1 MFRFARWR
9 HHLTANARLLLHRT
23 HSSCREYRILP
34 HDAYIT
40 RPILLCSVRTVSVT
54 FVFNVETAI
63 SDISV
68 TETITETEII
78 DPALTETETET
89 MLIYET
95 EII

>member
-1 MFRFARWR
+1 MV
-9 HHLTANARLLLHRT
+9 LE
-23 HSSCREYRILP
+23 S
-34 HDAYIT
+34 T
-40 RPILLCSVRTVSVT
+40 RPRDCPASLSLLIVHL
-54 FVFNVETAI
+54 

-78 DPALTETETET
+78 DPALTETET

>member
-1 MFRFARWR
+1 MLTESVKHFVNNGSNVHCTFLDVVFDREVFC
-9 HHLTANARLLLHRT
+9 HLT
-23 HSSCREYRILP
+23 SFQYILMISLKNF
-34 HDAYIT
+34 DS
-40 RPILLCSVRTVSVT
+40 LVMV
-54 FVFNVETAI
+54 

-78 DPALTETETET
+78 DPALTETET

>member
-1 MFRFARWR
+1 MLEEKV
-9 HHLTANARLLLHRT
+9 LTLLYLLRNPPRLPAT
-23 HSSCREYRILP
+23 
-34 HDAYIT
+34 T
-40 RPILLCSVRTVSVT
+40 
-54 FVFNVETAI
+54 

-78 DPALTETETET
+78 DPALTETET

>member
-1 MFRFARWR
+1 M
-9 HHLTANARLLLHRT
+9 LLIMPWSRAT
-23 HSSCREYRILP
+23 IIEQCPYPRAES
-34 HDAYIT
+34 
-40 RPILLCSVRTVSVT
+40 
-54 FVFNVETAI
+54 

-78 DPALTETETET
+78 DPALTETET